1 MLVAR
6 YAASTEV
13 SVEKSKGEIERI
25 VSRYGADQFA
35 SGWETGRAMIGFRVS
50 ERYVRFI
57 LPIPEREIFTKTETG
72 RTRRSQHAVDQAWEQ
87 ASRQAWRAL
96 ALCIKAKLEAVEAEI
111 TTFDEEFMAH
121 IVMPNGLTVG
131 HAMVPQIAAAYE
143 TGKMPKLLPMLEPMP
158 EK

>member
-1 MLVAR
+1 MAR
-6 YAASTEV
+6 YAVNTDV

-35 SGWETGRAMIGFRVS
+35 SGWEKSRAMIGFQVS
-50 ERYVRFI
+50 NRYVRFI
-57 LPIPEREIFTKTETG
+57 LPIPPRTDFEKTETG
-72 RTRRSQHAVDQAWEQ
+72 RTRKSANAIDQAWEQ

-131 HAMVPQIAAAYE
+131 SAMVPQIAAAYE